1 MEKKQKGRG
10 RILLQ
15 SLTADQI
22 KVLLEV
28 MFQELDREKVL
39 GALKKA
45 DAEIAETVTR
55 ILDSST
61 DVDEHILP
69 SDQKNIEAWNEL
81 WGRWHDIVDKVG
93 DEHGKYAV
101 QEDQWEPPLFDG
113 YTVASDLEEIAEEML
128 TLIDR
133 IFPLAKDPSLY
144 VEELKLLDSHIQE
157 YPDWMDVKSY
167 EGCSLL
173 KGTTRC
179 VLLWQ

>member
-22 KVLLEV
+22 EVLLEV

-39 GALKKA
+39 GTLKKA

-61 DVDEHILP
+61 DGDEHILP

-81 WGRWHDIVDKVG
+81 WGRWHDVVDKVG
-93 DEHGKYAV
+93 DEHGKYAL
-101 QEDQWEPPLFDG
+101 QEEHWEPPSFDG
-113 YTVASDLEEIAEEML
+113 SAVASDLEEIA
-128 TLIDR
+128 
-133 IFPLAKDPSLY
+133 A
-144 VEELKLLDSHIQE
+144 
-157 YPDWMDVKSY
+157 
-167 EGCSLL
+167 G
-173 KGTTRC
+173 
-179 VLLWQ
+179 